1 MRIDLFDYALPDE
14 LIAAEPPEKR
24 DGGRLL
30 GVGLSPA
37 LRDGTIQELADQIAP
52 GSVVVVNDTRV
63 LAARLLGVKASGGK
77 AEVFLLECEATH
89 PDGSEVWRALGRAS
103 KGLKVGMTITCGT
116 PETGV
121 LTAKILE
128 FTPERAIFR
137 VKLTARSAAGEETAV
152 APLRRALGHMPLPP
166 YIKREARPEDAVR
179 YQTVFAREE
188 GAVAAPTAGLHL
200 TEEILKQIREK
211 ATVVSVTLHVG
222 LGTFAPVTA
231 EDLDDHAMHEERFR
245 IPAATLNALAAA
257 KREGRP
263 IVAIGTTVV
272 RALEGA
278 TAAGLDLA
286 NGTPGARPSASTH
299 HFAGSGDAGD
309 GGPTSTGADFEGRT
323 RILIQPGYRFQV
335 VDRLLT
341 NFHLPK
347 STLLALV
354 AAFAGRDR
362 ILAAYAHAVA
372 HRYRFFSYG
381 DAMLLDRSDA

>member
-1 MRIDLFDYALPDE
+1 MRIDLFDYALPEE

-30 GVGLSPA
+30 GVGLST

-103 KGLKVGMTITCGT
+103 KGLKVGMTVTCGA
-116 PETGV
+116 PETGI

-128 FTPERAIFR
+128 FTAERAIFR
-137 VKLTARSAAGEETAV
+137 VKLTARTAGGEATAV

-200 TEEILKQIREK
+200 TEEILKQIKEK
-211 ATVVSVTLHVG
+211 ATVVPVTLHVG

-245 IPAATLNALAAA
+245 IPAATLAALAAA

-286 NGTPGARPSASTH
+286 NLANASE
-299 HFAGSGDAGD
+299 FAG
-309 GGPTSTGADFEGRT
+309 GGGADFEGRT
-323 RILIQPGYRFQV
+323 RILIQPGYRFRV

-381 DAMLLDRSDA
+381 DAMLLDRSDPPAGDA